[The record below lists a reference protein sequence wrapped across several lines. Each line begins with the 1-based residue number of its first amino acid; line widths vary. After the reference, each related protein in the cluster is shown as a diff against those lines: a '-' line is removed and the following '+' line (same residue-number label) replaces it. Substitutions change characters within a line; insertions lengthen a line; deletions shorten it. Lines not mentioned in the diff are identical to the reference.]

1 MSAFFRFVEYAGA
14 ALLWV
19 TPELAAAGFSG
30 LVTAGGRGGIDGGN
44 NRFGDFGGGDF
55 GGPIGIGV
63 FGMDG
68 GNGGC
73 DVSALRLG
81 EVWGTSSASSIFIL
95 M

>member
-44 NRFGDFGGGDF
+44 NYFGGGDF
-55 GGPIGIGV
+55 DGPIGS
-63 FGMDG
+63 G
-68 GNGGC
+68 GFWN
-73 DVSALRLG
+73 A
-81 EVWGTSSASSIFIL
+81 WGQWWL
-95 M
+95 